1 MSEINIDY
9 VDKLHPIFTKKK
21 RIKIIVGGRASTKST
36 GIADYVDVKVLNGE
50 LWCCARENMNSIEES
65 VHRTM
70 LDEIERLGLPGFTD
84 TKNSI
89 SHTSGGR
96 TFYRGLSRNIT
107 SLKSTLS
114 GVHGLWIEEGEDI
127 STNTLRV
134 LTASVRLNATDTER
148 LLDGREIESIEEL
161 EELLANSDIEMPEI
175 IITMNR
181 GRRDGAIAKTLLS
194 RAEKELAR
202 CGYYEDDF
210 IMVVEMNW
218 TDMPKSWFIA
228 SGLEAER
235 LDDLDKLSTAAY
247 DHKWN
252 GHYLDE
258 VANSII
264 KGEWFDACVDAH
276 KIPKL
281 EKMFKPHG
289 CKMAIHDPFN
299 DGDDAGGYALIHGS
313 IVKKVRSKTKGEID
327 EVCDWATDHAIDDG
341 ADWFVWDYD
350 GMGTGLKRQVSN
362 NFAGTKVKFH
372 GFRGSLSGSAQD
384 NAEKIYQPIDDKKDR
399 KPKTYQETFLNNRA
413 QFSILLAD
421 RVYNTFRCVVKGD
434 YVDPINMISF
444 DSEGIENLV
453 DLRSQ
458 ATRIPRVPN
467 GRGLIQ
473 IMNKKEMKKN
483 KIESP
488 NEWDCIMM
496 SGFEPPIEESYA
508 DLDYG
513 NVSTA

>member
-1 MSEINIDY
+1 MTSINIDY
-9 VDKLHPIFTKKK
+9 VKNLHPIFTKKK
-21 RIKIIVGGRASTKST
+21 RIKIIVGGRGSTKST
-36 GIADYVDVKVLNGE
+36 GIADKVAVDVFNGE
-50 LWCCARENMNSIEES
+50 LWCCARENQNSIEES
-65 VHRTM
+65 VHRTI
-70 LDEIERLGLPGFTD
+70 LEEIERIKLPGFTD
-84 TKNSI
+84 TKTSI
-89 SHTSGGR
+89 THTSGGR

-114 GVHGLWIEEGEDI
+114 GVDGLWIEEGEDI
-127 STNTLRV
+127 SENTLRV
-134 LTASVRLNATDTER
+134 LTASVRLNATDSAR
-148 LLDGREIESIEEL
+148 LIAGEDVK
-161 EELLANSDIEMPEI
+161 MPEI

-181 GRRDGAIAKTLLS
+181 GRRDGAVAKKWLL
-194 RAEKELAR
+194 RAEKELKR
-202 CGYYEDDF
+202 CGYYEDDA
-210 IMVVEMNW
+210 IMVVEMNY
-218 TDMPKSWFIA
+218 TDMPKSWFQA
-228 SGLEAER
+228 SGLEVER
-235 LDDLDKLSTAAY
+235 LDDKDKLSTAAY

-281 EKMFKPHG
+281 KKMFTPHG
-289 CKMAIHDPFN
+289 CKIAIHDPHN
-299 DGDDAGGYALIHGS
+299 GGDDAGGYALKHGS
-313 IVKKVRSKTKGEID
+313 IIKKVRSKAKGEID
-327 EVCDWATDHAIDDG
+327 ETCDWATDHAIDDG

-350 GMGTGLKRQVSN
+350 GMGTGLKRQVSD

-384 NAEKIYQPIDDKKDR
+384 NANKIYQPINDKKDT

-421 RVYNTFRCVVKGD
+421 RIYNTYRCVVRGD
-434 YVDPINMISF
+434 YVDPDDMISF

-467 GRGLIQ
+467 GRGLMQ
-473 IMNKKEMKKN
+473 IMNKKEMKAN
-483 KIESP
+483 KIDSP

-496 SGFEPPIEESYA
+496 SLFEPPIEESYA
-508 DLDYG
+508 PLDYG
-513 NVSTA
+513 SDVSTA